1 MWIESFLRYIR
12 YEKNFSSHT
21 VLSYKNDLFQFEA
34 FVTRETG
41 AFSPESV
48 DLDLVRN
55 WVVNL
60 VEEGVSPRSVSRK
73 VSALRSFFKFLVKR
87 EVVSSTPIHDI
98 QLPKIR
104 KRLPS
109 FLKQEEMDLLID
121 EVDFGDGFRAVR
133 DKLVVNMFYSTGIRR
148 AELIGLKDVD
158 VDVSVSVL
166 KVTGKRNKQRIVPF
180 GEELRI
186 QIEEYRKARDR
197 DIPAG
202 GEFFFIKED
211 GEPLYPEL
219 VYRVVTRYLEMVSTL
234 TKKSPH
240 VLRHTFASAMLN
252 NGAELNSVKEL
263 LGHSSLAS
271 TEVYTHI
278 TFEELK
284 QNYKQAHPRA
294 EKKEGVM
301 KISIQSIHFD
311 ASTQLESFIQ
321 KKVAKLGQYCD
332 DIISAEVV
340 LKVVKPEVAQN
351 KEAAIKLL
359 VPKSDDV
366 FSAKVADTFEEAV
379 DMAVDALVKQLQ
391 KMKEKMRAK

>member
-34 FVTRETG
+34 YVTRETG

-48 DLDLVRN
+48 DLDLARN
-55 WVVNL
+55 WVASL
-60 VEEGVSPRSVSRK
+60 VEEGMSSRSVRRK
-73 VSALRSFFKFLVKR
+73 VSALRSFFKFLVKE
-87 EVVSSTPIHDI
+87 EVVSSSPIRDI

-104 KRLPS
+104 KRLPF

-133 DKLVVNMFYSTGIRR
+133 DRLIINLFYSTGIRR
-148 AELIGLKDVD
+148 AELIGLKDAD
-158 VDVSVSVL
+158 VDASMSVL

-180 GEELRI
+180 GEDLRI
-186 QIEEYRKARDR
+186 QIEEYREIRNRDVLA
-197 DIPAG
+197 D

-211 GEPLYPEL
+211 GMPLYPEL
-219 VYRVVTRYLEMVSTL
+219 VYRVVTHYIETVSTL

-284 QNYKQAHPRA
+284 QSYKQAHPRA
-294 EKKEGVM
+294 ERKGGRYE
-301 KISIQSIHFD
+301 
-311 ASTQLESFIQ
+311 
-321 KKVAKLGQYCD
+321 
-332 DIISAEVV
+332 
-340 LKVVKPEVAQN
+340 N
-351 KEAAIKLL
+351 
-359 VPKSDDV
+359 
-366 FSAKVADTFEEAV
+366 
-379 DMAVDALVKQLQ
+379 
-391 KMKEKMRAK
+391 